1 MKTSNVEPRRSTERS
16 DGATANGD
24 LQCHITSS
32 FLIVPLQQFSPT
44 PSPRDHD
51 RFDNHTFST
60 TTNNFMSCASIL
72 GHANGTTKGGLPCT
86 CVTSYKRSTIEM
98 TESTSSPSPSATSKG
113 TLIYIFPFS
122 LAAQPL
128 FLPSTVASSLAEARP
143 PPVALDQDRFFFL
156 IDYQA
161 CMFSLTLKSAI
172 GRILSHLVVTLL
184 VIELG

>member
-1 MKTSNVEPRRSTERS
+1 
-16 DGATANGD
+16 
-24 LQCHITSS
+24 
-32 FLIVPLQQFSPT
+32 
-44 PSPRDHD
+44 
-51 RFDNHTFST
+51 
-60 TTNNFMSCASIL
+60 MSCASIL